1 MILRIPYTLSTV
13 SNFLLIFLLLII
25 TSLYIFGLGNVFVK
39 LVFSK
44 NDSEENKEEWL
55 NSLAFTFL
63 FGILMNYLLILIFQ
77 SIRTSFYIGSI
88 ISFFGFLLLIN
99 KLFITKTKPKIDQ
112 YEIYKLVG
120 SLFILFL
127 FFSPIL
133 AEPLADWDARSIWF
147 FHAKM
152 IFSSGTIGE
161 SAGWTHA
168 SVGFSHPDYPK
179 LVPALAGQISNIVG
193 FWNEYLPKISILILF
208 IPITIWIMTFAKNSL
223 SFLFLVITIPLGFY
237 PWIWNGYMDGLLAIY
252 VSIALLLMGRYFHK
266 SQKIDLI
273 SVFLILFVIINIKNE
288 GVLASIAILFIFIII
303 HLISKKID
311 VLIYFSTTK
320 RYFLFGLI
328 SLLPFLLWNFYKSQ
342 WGLTNDL
349 AIGLSQ
355 TIQNIFNRLQDGS
368 YLTILSRSY
377 SEMGGW
383 LLILG
388 LLLFAS
394 VLRNKTPDK
403 AVFFPLL
410 STLIVFL
417 GIFSVYLFTPNDLIW
432 HLDTSISRT
441 MLPINGGIIV
451 ASYYLIEIIQA

>member
-1 MILRIPYTLSTV
+1 MSTV
-13 SNFLLIFLLLII
+13 SNILIIFLILII
-25 TSLYIFGLGNVFVK
+25 TSLNLLGLGYIFVKFV
-39 LVFSK
+39 LLK
-44 NDSEENKEEWL
+44 NIHEEKNEDWL
-55 NSLAFTFL
+55 NSLAFTL
-63 FGILMNYLLILIFQ
+63 LSGILINYLLILIFQ
-77 SIRTSFYIGSI
+77 SIRTSFFIGSI

-99 KLFITKTKPKIDQ
+99 KIFITKTKPKIDQ
-112 YEIYKLVG
+112 SEIYKLVG

-133 AEPLADWDARSIWF
+133 AEPLVDWDARSIWF

-161 SAGWTHA
+161 LAGWTHT

-179 LVPALAGQISNIVG
+179 LVPALAGQINYVVG

-208 IPITIWIMTFAKNSL
+208 IPTTIWIMTFAKKSL
-223 SFLFLVITIPLGFY
+223 SFLFLVISIPLGFY

-252 VSIALLLMGRYFHK
+252 VSIALLLMGRYFHN

-303 HLISKKID
+303 QLITKNID
-311 VLIYFSTTK
+311 VLNYFSITK

-355 TIQNIFNRLQDGS
+355 TIQNIYNRLQDGS
-368 YLTILSRSY
+368 YIMILSKSF
-377 SEMGGW
+377 SEMSSW

-388 LLLFAS
+388 LLLIAS
-394 VLRNKTPDK
+394 VIRSKTPDK
-403 AVFFPLL
+403 AAFFPLL
-410 STLIVFL
+410 STLIVFI
-417 GIFSVYLFTPNDLIW
+417 GIFSVYLLTPNDLIW

-451 ASYYLIEIIQA
+451 ASYYLIEKIQS

>member
-1 MILRIPYTLSTV
+1 MSTV
-13 SNFLLIFLLLII
+13 SNLLLIFLLLII
-25 TSLYIFGLGNVFVK
+25 TSLYLFGVGYIFTK
-39 LVFSK
+39 LVFAK
-44 NDSEENKEEWL
+44 NDSEENKEDWL

-63 FGILMNYLLILIFQ
+63 SGILMNYLLILIFQ
-77 SIRTSFYIGSI
+77 SLKTSFFIGSI
-88 ISFFGFLLLIN
+88 ISFFGYLFLIN
-99 KLFITKTKPKIDQ
+99 KLFKTKTKPKI
-112 YEIYKLVG
+112 ERSGIYKLVG

-179 LVPALAGQISNIVG
+179 LVPALAGQINYIVG
-193 FWNEYLPKISILILF
+193 FWNEFLPKISILILF
-208 IPITIWIMTFAKNSL
+208 IPTTIWIMTFAKNSL

-237 PWIWNGYMDGLLAIY
+237 PWIWNGYMDGLLAVY

-266 SQKIDLI
+266 SQKFDLI
-273 SVFLILFVIINIKNE
+273 SVFLILFVIINLKNE
-288 GVLASIAILFIFIII
+288 GILASIAIIFTFLII
-303 HLISKKID
+303 HIIMIKIGPLKD
-311 VLIYFSTTK
+311 YFSITK
-320 RYFLFGLI
+320 RYFLFSLI
-328 SLLPFLLWNFYKSQ
+328 SLLPFFIWNFYKSQ

-349 AIGLSQ
+349 EIGLSQ

-368 YLTILSRSY
+368 YITILSRSF
-377 SEMGGW
+377 SEMSSW

-388 LLLFAS
+388 LLLITS
-394 VLRNKTPDK
+394 VIRSKTPDK
-403 AVFFPLL
+403 AVFFSLL
-410 STLIVFL
+410 STLIIFI
-417 GIFSVYLFTPNDLIW
+417 GIFSVYLFTPNDLVW

>member
-1 MILRIPYTLSTV
+1 LSTV
-13 SNFLLIFLLLII
+13 SNILIIFLILII
-25 TSLYIFGLGNVFVK
+25 TSLNLLGLGYIFVKFV
-39 LVFSK
+39 LLK
-44 NDSEENKEEWL
+44 NIHEEKNEDWL
-55 NSLAFTFL
+55 NSLAFTL
-63 FGILMNYLLILIFQ
+63 LSGILINYLLILIFQ
-77 SIRTSFYIGSI
+77 SIRTSFFIGSI

-99 KLFITKTKPKIDQ
+99 KIFITKTKPKIDQ
-112 YEIYKLVG
+112 SEIYKLVG

-133 AEPLADWDARSIWF
+133 AEPLVDWDARSIWF

-161 SAGWTHA
+161 LAGWTHT

-179 LVPALAGQISNIVG
+179 LVPALAGQINYVVG

-208 IPITIWIMTFAKNSL
+208 IPTTIWIMTFAKKSL
-223 SFLFLVITIPLGFY
+223 SFLFLVISIPLGFY

-252 VSIALLLMGRYFHK
+252 VSIALLLMGRYFHN

-303 HLISKKID
+303 QLITKNID
-311 VLIYFSTTK
+311 VLNYFSITK

-355 TIQNIFNRLQDGS
+355 TIQNIYNRLQDGS
-368 YLTILSRSY
+368 YIMILSKSF
-377 SEMGGW
+377 SEMSSW

-388 LLLFAS
+388 LLLIAS
-394 VLRNKTPDK
+394 VIRSKTPDK
-403 AVFFPLL
+403 AAFFPLL
-410 STLIVFL
+410 STLIVFI
-417 GIFSVYLFTPNDLIW
+417 GIFSVYLLTPNDLIW

-451 ASYYLIEIIQA
+451 ASYYLIEKIQS

>member
-1 MILRIPYTLSTV
+1 MY
-13 SNFLLIFLLLII
+13 LL
-25 TSLYIFGLGNVFVK
+25 GLGNIFVK
-39 LVFSK
+39 FVLLK
-44 NDSEENKEEWL
+44 NNHEEKNEDWL
-55 NSLAFTFL
+55 NSLAFTL
-63 FGILMNYLLILIFQ
+63 LSGILINYLLILIFQ
-77 SIRTSFYIGSI
+77 SIRTSFFIGSI

-99 KLFITKTKPKIDQ
+99 KIFITKTKPKIDQ
-112 YEIYKLVG
+112 SEIYKLVG

-133 AEPLADWDARSIWF
+133 AEPLVDWDARSIWF

-161 SAGWTHA
+161 LAGWTHT

-179 LVPALAGQISNIVG
+179 LVPALAGQINYVVG

-208 IPITIWIMTFAKNSL
+208 IPTTIWIMTFAKKSL
-223 SFLFLVITIPLGFY
+223 SFLFLVISIPLGFY

-252 VSIALLLMGRYFHK
+252 VSIALLLMGRYFHN

-303 HLISKKID
+303 QLITKNID
-311 VLIYFSTTK
+311 VLNYFSITK

-355 TIQNIFNRLQDGS
+355 TIQNIYNRLQDGS
-368 YLTILSRSY
+368 YIMILSRSF
-377 SEMGGW
+377 SEMSSW
-383 LLILG
+383 LLILS
-388 LLLFAS
+388 LLLIAS
-394 VLRNKTPDK
+394 VIRSKTPDK

-410 STLIVFL
+410 STLIMFI
-417 GIFSVYLFTPNDLIW
+417 GIFSVYLLTPNDLIW

-451 ASYYLIEIIQA
+451 ASYYLIEKIQS

>member
-1 MILRIPYTLSTV
+1 MSTV

-25 TSLYIFGLGNVFVK
+25 TSLYLFGVGYIFTK
-39 LVFSK
+39 LVFAK
-44 NDSEENKEEWL
+44 NDSEENKEDWL

-63 FGILMNYLLILIFQ
+63 SGILMNYLLILIFQ
-77 SIRTSFYIGSI
+77 SLKTSFFIGSI
-88 ISFFGFLLLIN
+88 ISFFGYLFLIN
-99 KLFITKTKPKIDQ
+99 KLFKTKTKPKIERS
-112 YEIYKLVG
+112 EIYKLVG

-179 LVPALAGQISNIVG
+179 LVPALAGQINYIVG
-193 FWNEYLPKISILILF
+193 FWNEFLPKISILILF
-208 IPITIWIMTFAKNSL
+208 IPTTIWIMTFAKNSL

-237 PWIWNGYMDGLLAIY
+237 PWIWNGYMDGLLAVY

-266 SQKIDLI
+266 SQKFDLI
-273 SVFLILFVIINIKNE
+273 SVFLILFVIINLKNE
-288 GVLASIAILFIFIII
+288 GILASIAIIFTFLII
-303 HLISKKID
+303 HIIMIKIGPLKD
-311 VLIYFSTTK
+311 YFSITK
-320 RYFLFGLI
+320 RYFLFSLI
-328 SLLPFLLWNFYKSQ
+328 SLLPFFIWNFYKSQ

-368 YLTILSRSY
+368 YITILSRSF
-377 SEMGGW
+377 SEMSSW

-388 LLLFAS
+388 LLLIAS
-394 VLRNKTPDK
+394 VIRSKTPDK
-403 AVFFPLL
+403 AVFFSLL
-410 STLIVFL
+410 STLIIFI
-417 GIFSVYLFTPNDLIW
+417 GIFSVYLFTPNDLVW

>member
-1 MILRIPYTLSTV
+1 LY
-13 SNFLLIFLLLII
+13 LL
-25 TSLYIFGLGNVFVK
+25 GLGNIFVK
-39 LVFSK
+39 FVLLK
-44 NDSEENKEEWL
+44 NNHEEKNEDWL
-55 NSLAFTFL
+55 NSLAFTL
-63 FGILMNYLLILIFQ
+63 LSGILINYLLILIFQ
-77 SIRTSFYIGSI
+77 SIRTSFFIGSI

-99 KLFITKTKPKIDQ
+99 KIFITKTKPKIDQ
-112 YEIYKLVG
+112 SEIYKLVG

-133 AEPLADWDARSIWF
+133 AEPLVDWDARSIWF

-161 SAGWTHA
+161 LAGWTHT

-179 LVPALAGQISNIVG
+179 LVPALAGQINYVVG

-208 IPITIWIMTFAKNSL
+208 IPTTIWIMTFAKKSL
-223 SFLFLVITIPLGFY
+223 SFLFLVISIPLGFY

-252 VSIALLLMGRYFHK
+252 VSIALLLMGRYFHN

-303 HLISKKID
+303 QLITKNID
-311 VLIYFSTTK
+311 VLNYFSITK

-355 TIQNIFNRLQDGS
+355 TIQNIYNRLQDGS
-368 YLTILSRSY
+368 YIMILSRSF
-377 SEMGGW
+377 SEMSSW
-383 LLILG
+383 LLILS
-388 LLLFAS
+388 LLLIAS
-394 VLRNKTPDK
+394 VIRSKTPDK

-410 STLIVFL
+410 STLIMFI
-417 GIFSVYLFTPNDLIW
+417 GIFSVYLLTPNDLIW

-451 ASYYLIEIIQA
+451 ASYYLIEKIQS

>member
-1 MILRIPYTLSTV
+1 MSTV
-13 SNFLLIFLLLII
+13 SNLLLIFLLLII
-25 TSLYIFGLGNVFVK
+25 TSLYLFGVGYIFTK
-39 LVFSK
+39 LVFAK
-44 NDSEENKEEWL
+44 NDSEENKEDWL

-63 FGILMNYLLILIFQ
+63 SGILINYLLILIFQ
-77 SIRTSFYIGSI
+77 SLKTSFFIGSI
-88 ISFFGFLLLIN
+88 ISFFGYLFLIN
-99 KLFITKTKPKIDQ
+99 KLFKTKTKPKI
-112 YEIYKLVG
+112 ERSGIYKLVG

-179 LVPALAGQISNIVG
+179 LVPALAGQINYIVG
-193 FWNEYLPKISILILF
+193 FWNEFLPKISILILF
-208 IPITIWIMTFAKNSL
+208 IPTTIWIMTFAKNSL

-237 PWIWNGYMDGLLAIY
+237 PWIWNGYMDGLLAVY

-266 SQKIDLI
+266 SQKFDLI
-273 SVFLILFVIINIKNE
+273 SVFLILFVIINLKNE
-288 GVLASIAILFIFIII
+288 GILASIAIIFTFLII
-303 HLISKKID
+303 HIIMIKIGPLKD
-311 VLIYFSTTK
+311 YFSITK

-328 SLLPFLLWNFYKSQ
+328 SLLPFFIWNFYKSQ

-368 YLTILSRSY
+368 YITILSRSF
-377 SEMGGW
+377 SEMSSW

-388 LLLFAS
+388 LLLIAS
-394 VLRNKTPDK
+394 VIRNKTPDK
-403 AVFFPLL
+403 AVFFSLL
-410 STLIVFL
+410 STLIIFI
-417 GIFSVYLFTPNDLIW
+417 GIFSVYLFTPNDLVW